1 MSTDALEALDRM
13 LARGGDADDLLRE
26 IVRLLVSEPELV
38 WAGIAFLEG
47 DSLVLGPEAGE
58 PAEDEGERT
67 RIPIVYDGSGV
78 GELWVDG
85 HADEDL
91 LRLVAARVSPYVLV
105 GWDVQGQAWEP

>member
-1 MSTDALEALDRM
+1 MSTGAREALVRM
-13 LARGGDADDLLRE
+13 LERSGDADDVLRE
-26 IVRLLVSEPELV
+26 VVELLVSEPGIA

-58 PAEDEGERT
+58 PAAGERT

-85 HADEDL
+85 HADEDFL
-91 LRLVAARVSPYVLV
+91 LLVAARLSAYVLV
-105 GWDVQGQAWEP
+105 GWDVQGRAWEP